1 MRKLIEFD
9 EATFS
14 ALKILAADRMATL
27 QELAEEAFADLLRK
41 YGRPTDLKEALVKSL
56 RKIPA
61 NDHGK
66 VRPHKKP
73 LRTAL

>member
-9 EATFS
+9 DATFS
-14 ALKILAADRMATL
+14 ALKLLGGDRMATL
-27 QELAEEAFADLLRK
+27 QELSEEAFADLLKK

-61 NDHGK
+61 NDRGK
-66 VRPHKKP
+66 AHPHKN
-73 LRTAL
+73 R